1 MRRAVLLLP
10 AFVLAVTAS
19 GCDLTKDTAAPTSPV
34 PRTKTTR
41 LAAEVTPSPT
51 ATGATG
57 ATGATEATEA
67 TGATEAPPPS
77 PTTQV
82 TLDYG
87 ADGVTVEQPADVSQ
101 LTGAPDEFKTFVA
114 GLARQAQKAGQACPD
129 AFHGITVQKLR
140 GDFALGAVND
150 CGGYAALWAR
160 VDGEWREILGTQE
173 QWSCADLA
181 AHDVPEGFAGP
192 CTG

>member
-10 AFVLAVTAS
+10 AFVLAVTVA
-19 GCDLTKDTAAPTSPV
+19 GCDLTKDAAAPTSPA

-41 LAAEVTPSPT
+41 PAAEVTPSPT
-51 ATGATG
+51 
-57 ATGATEATEA
+57 ATEATEA
-67 TGATEAPPPS
+67 TGATEATEAPTPS

-87 ADGVTVEQPADVSQ
+87 GDGVAVEQPADVSQ
-101 LTGAPDEFKTFVA
+101 LTGAPDDFKTFVA
-114 GLARQAQKAGQACPD
+114 GLASKAQQAGKACPD

-160 VDGEWREILGTQE
+160 VDGRWQEILGTQE